1 MDYYFLDQVPWQDSQ
16 SLYHAAAYLGREAL
30 FILRPSTPYICLG
43 YHQDARKEIDLEF
56 ARRERIPVVRREVGG
71 GAVYLDK
78 GQLFYQLILHKDR
91 PDVPANK
98 ADFFQKFLQPVVETY
113 RQFGIPAVYRPVNDI
128 LSNGRKVSGAGAAEI
143 EDSVVLV
150 GNFLLDFNYG
160 MMAKVLRVPDEKFR
174 DKVFKSLSD
183 NLSTFFRE
191 IGSIPSTSALAE
203 DLRSRYEILLGK
215 FNSREIVDPELR
227 QMANR
232 IIERIDDPEWLLA
245 NDLRQFGD
253 TRLKIREGVYV
264 LQKVVKL
271 PGGLVRATAVC
282 KDGFLSDVHL
292 SGDFFIYPK
301 ESIQTLET
309 ALDGAPYDEA
319 ALERIIQDFYRQ
331 NSVESPGISPQ
342 ALASAL
348 TG

>member
-30 FILRPSTPYICLG
+30 FILRPSTPYVCLG

-128 LSNGRKVSGAGAAEI
+128 LSNGRKVSGTGAAEI

-150 GNFLLDFNYG
+150 GNFLLDFNYE
-160 MMAKVLRVPDEKFR
+160 MLAKVLRVPDEKFR
-174 DKVFKSLSD
+174 DD
-183 NLSTFFRE
+183 NLSTFLRE
-191 IGSIPSTSALAE
+191 IGSIPSTPALAE

-215 FNSREIVDPELR
+215 FNSRESVDPELR

-232 IIERIDDPEWLLA
+232 IIERIDDPEWLFA
-245 NDLRQFGD
+245 NDLRQID
-253 TRLKIREGVYV
+253 DARLKIREGVYV